1 MTYPNLSQYQTFLR
15 NAGKLDGKG
24 YFVQKA
30 LFEAMQRDGVF
41 DNLEINGIFMQ
52 DQELS
57 TEQFMTLNNIKE
69 AILIRAREL
78 IAIYETTR
86 ELDRSYYGITPEEQV
101 QSDMQHVKEQMEKIN
116 KALDNGI
123 F

>member
-15 NAGKLDGKG
+15 NAGKLQGQG

-41 DNLEINGIFMQ
+41 DNLEINGIFIQ

-69 AILIRAREL
+69 SILLRANQL

-86 ELDRSYYGITPEEQV
+86 ELDRSYYGITLEEQV

-116 KALDNGI
+116 KELDNGI